1 MKKMIRPALW
11 TAFGIYCFILIYIVF
26 LSRGAM
32 IHYSYAQYFRQFT
45 NFIPFKTIIE
55 YVQRYHNGFRNLSVI
70 NLLGNFVL
78 FMPMGALLPCVIRK
92 LDRFW
97 KVTLTVLGM
106 VVMVEIVQGILRV
119 GSVDIDDVLFNVIGA
134 MIGYGLI
141 RLPFIYNFFKKINL
155 IKGKDSV
162 PDNIN
167 VKVESNSIFGDFS
180 NRTTDRED
188 VPTLCVS
195 GKCLFGKVEIDRQ

>member
-1 MKKMIRPALW
+1 MKKFARPILW
-11 TAFGIYCFILIYIVF
+11 TIFLIYCFVLVYVLF
-26 LSRGAM
+26 LSRGTRDGFTFTEYM
-32 IHYSYAQYFRQFT
+32 RRFT

-55 YVQRYHNGFRNLSVI
+55 YVQRYIDGYRNLSVL

-78 FMPMGALLPCVIRK
+78 FMPMGVLLPCVIRK

-119 GSVDIDDVLFNVIGA
+119 GSVDIDDVIFNVVGA

-162 PDNIN
+162 HE
-167 VKVESNSIFGDFS
+167 KE
-180 NRTTDRED
+180 
-188 VPTLCVS
+188 
-195 GKCLFGKVEIDRQ
+195 

>member
-1 MKKMIRPALW
+1 MKKFARPVLW
-11 TAFGIYCFILIYIVF
+11 TIFIIYCFVLVYVLF
-26 LSRGAM
+26 LSRGTRDGFTFAEYM
-32 IHYSYAQYFRQFT
+32 RRFT
-45 NFIPFKTIIE
+45 NFIPFKTIVE
-55 YVQRYHNGFRNLSVI
+55 YVQRYIDGYRNLSVR

-119 GSVDIDDVLFNVIGA
+119 GSVDIDDVLFNVVGA

-162 PDNIN
+162 PE
-167 VKVESNSIFGDFS
+167 KE
-180 NRTTDRED
+180 
-188 VPTLCVS
+188 
-195 GKCLFGKVEIDRQ
+195 

>member
-11 TAFGIYCFILIYIVF
+11 TAFGIYCFLLIYILF

-45 NFIPFKTIIE
+45 NFVPFRTIIE
-55 YVQRYHNGFRNLSVI
+55 YVERYNNGFRNLSVI

-78 FMPMGALLPCVIRK
+78 FMPMGALLPCVIHK

-119 GSVDIDDVLFNVIGA
+119 GSVDIDDVLFNVVGA
-134 MIGYGLI
+134 MIGYGI
-141 RLPFIYNFFKKINL
+141 IKIPFIFNFLKKINL
-155 IKGKDSV
+155 IK
-162 PDNIN
+162 
-167 VKVESNSIFGDFS
+167 EENSIS
-180 NRTTDRED
+180 E
-188 VPTLCVS
+188 
-195 GKCLFGKVEIDRQ
+195 E

>member
-1 MKKMIRPALW
+1 
-11 TAFGIYCFILIYIVF
+11 
-26 LSRGAM
+26 M
-32 IHYSYAQYFRQFT
+32 IHYSYADYFSRFT

-55 YVQRYHNGFRNLSVI
+55 YVQRYHNGFRNLS
-70 NLLGNFVL
+70 LLGNFVL

-106 VVMVEIVQGILRV
+106 VVAVEIVQEILRV

-134 MIGYGLI
+134 MIGYGLV

-155 IKGKDSV
+155 IKGKV
-162 PDNIN
+162 
-167 VKVESNSIFGDFS
+167 SIPKAVRFAHRS
-180 NRTTDRED
+180 LNRNFTVR
-188 VPTLCVS
+188 
-195 GKCLFGKVEIDRQ
+195 

>member
-1 MKKMIRPALW
+1 MKKFARPILW
-11 TAFGIYCFILIYIVF
+11 TIFLIYCFVLVYVLF
-26 LSRGAM
+26 LSRGTRDGFTFTEYM
-32 IHYSYAQYFRQFT
+32 RRFT

-55 YVQRYHNGFRNLSVI
+55 YVQRYIDGYRNLSVL

-78 FMPMGALLPCVIRK
+78 FMPMGVLLPCVIRK

-97 KVTLTVLGM
+97 KVNLTVLGM

-119 GSVDIDDVLFNVIGA
+119 GSVDIDDVLFNVVGA
-134 MIGYGLI
+134 MIGYGLV

-162 PDNIN
+162 PE
-167 VKVESNSIFGDFS
+167 KE
-180 NRTTDRED
+180 
-188 VPTLCVS
+188 
-195 GKCLFGKVEIDRQ
+195 

>member
-1 MKKMIRPALW
+1 MKKFARPILW
-11 TAFGIYCFILIYIVF
+11 TIFLLYCFVLVYVLF
-26 LSRGAM
+26 LSRGTRDGFTFAEYM
-32 IHYSYAQYFRQFT
+32 RRFT
-45 NFIPFKTIIE
+45 NFIPFKTIVE
-55 YVQRYHNGFRNLSVI
+55 YVQRYIDGYRNLSVL

-78 FMPMGALLPCVIRK
+78 FMPMGVLLPCVIRK

-119 GSVDIDDVLFNVIGA
+119 GSVDIDDVIFNVVGA

-162 PDNIN
+162 PE
-167 VKVESNSIFGDFS
+167 KE
-180 NRTTDRED
+180 
-188 VPTLCVS
+188 
-195 GKCLFGKVEIDRQ
+195 

>member
-1 MKKMIRPALW
+1 MKKFARPILW
-11 TAFGIYCFILIYIVF
+11 TIFLIYCFVLVYVLF
-26 LSRGAM
+26 LSRGTRDGFTFTEYM
-32 IHYSYAQYFRQFT
+32 RRFT

-55 YVQRYHNGFRNLSVI
+55 YVQRYIDGYRNLSVL

-78 FMPMGALLPCVIRK
+78 FMPMGVLLPCVIRK

-119 GSVDIDDVLFNVIGA
+119 GSVDIDDVIFNVVGA

-162 PDNIN
+162 PE
-167 VKVESNSIFGDFS
+167 KE
-180 NRTTDRED
+180 
-188 VPTLCVS
+188 
-195 GKCLFGKVEIDRQ
+195 

>member
-1 MKKMIRPALW
+1 MKKFARPILW
-11 TAFGIYCFILIYIVF
+11 TIFLIYCFVLVYVLF
-26 LSRGAM
+26 LSRGTRDGFTFAEYM
-32 IHYSYAQYFRQFT
+32 RRFT
-45 NFIPFKTIIE
+45 NFIPFKTIVE
-55 YVQRYHNGFRNLSVI
+55 YVQRYIDGYRNLSVL

-119 GSVDIDDVLFNVIGA
+119 GSVDIDDVLFNVVGA

-162 PDNIN
+162 PE
-167 VKVESNSIFGDFS
+167 KE
-180 NRTTDRED
+180 
-188 VPTLCVS
+188 
-195 GKCLFGKVEIDRQ
+195 